1 VRLPRPLADELVAHA
16 REDMPNECCGLIA
29 GRDGAATRVIRTANT
44 DASPFMYVMDP
55 MEQMRLMEEIED
67 SGEDLLAIYHSHTRS
82 AAYPSSCRWPTA
94 MPRTSGRSAS
104 AARRRRASRSPRS
117 RSSSRDAVTAGGV
130 PAPPS
135 RRGRGV

>member
-1 VRLPRPLADELVAHA
+1 MRLPRPLADELVAHA

-82 AAYPSSCRWPTA
+82 AAYPS
-94 MPRTSGRSAS
+94 RTDVDLAFFPDPLYVIVSLAD
-104 AARRRRASRSPRS
+104 
-117 RSSSRDAVTAGGV
+117 RDAPDIRAFRISRTAPEGQQIAEE
-130 PAPPS
+130 PIELA
-135 RRGRGV
+135 